1 MPNAKVNGIELAYE
15 VYGEGPPLILAHGY
29 IASKEM
35 WDHQIGPFSERYRV
49 VVYDMRG
56 HGESEAPPE
65 DDPGYTM
72 AALVE
77 DQRALMDHLGID
89 QAYVGGLSMGGSI
102 AMRFALTYPQQ
113 VRALL
118 LFDTA
123 AGHTQAGQEMRRQ
136 WQANHDL
143 ISTFIRGTGVAQ
155 TLRSLY
161 AQRARK
167 PGAGVAEAPAE
178 VRAFMECMRTLSP
191 DGFLGA
197 GRALWEQDDVLDRL
211 PEIAAPALVLV
222 GELDFLLDA
231 SKRMHEKLPGSRFSL
246 IRGSGHGTAMW
257 QPAKFTSAVLDFLAD
272 VEAGRAVAG
281 SEER

>member
-1 MPNAKVNGIELAYE
+1 MAKVHVNGIDIAYE
-15 VYGEGPPLILAHGY
+15 AYGEGAPLVLAHGY

-35 WDHQIGPFSERYRV
+35 WGEQIGPFSEKYRV

-56 HGESEAPPE
+56 HGQSGAPPE

-72 AALVE
+72 ETLVE
-77 DQRALMDHLGID
+77 DQRALMDHLGIE

-102 AMRFALTYPQQ
+102 AMRFALKYPQR

-118 LFDTA
+118 LFDTS
-123 AGHTQAGQEMRRQ
+123 AGHTAAGEEMRRR
-136 WQANHDL
+136 WQANHDV
-143 ISTFIRGTGVAQ
+143 IATFIRSTGVAQ
-155 TLRSLY
+155 TLRNLY
-161 AQRARK
+161 AQRVQV
-167 PGAGVAEAPAE
+167 PGAGAVEPPAE
-178 VRAFMECMRTLSP
+178 VRAFMERMQNLSP

-197 GRALWEQDDVLDRL
+197 GRALWEQESVLERL
-211 PEIAAPALVLV
+211 PEITAPALVLV
-222 GELDFLLDA
+222 GEMDFLLGA
-231 SKRMHEKLPGSRFSL
+231 SRSMHEKLPGARFCL
-246 IRGSGHGTAMW
+246 IKGAGHGTAMW

>member
-15 VYGEGPPLILAHGY
+15 VYGEGPPLVLAHGY
-29 IASKEM
+29 LASKEM
-35 WDHQIGPFSERYRV
+35 WDHQIGPFSEKYRV

-56 HGESEAPPE
+56 HGESTAPPE
-65 DDPGYTM
+65 DDAGYTM

-89 QAYVGGLSMGGSI
+89 DTYVGGLSMGGSI
-102 AMRFALTYPQQ
+102 AMRFALEYPKR

-136 WQANHDL
+136 WQSNHDL
-143 ISTFIRGTGVAQ
+143 ISTFIRGTGVAE

-161 AQRARK
+161 AQGVQN
-167 PGAGVAEAPAE
+167 PGGGVAEAPAE
-178 VRAFMECMRTLSP
+178 VRAFMERMQNLSP

-211 PEIAAPALVLV
+211 PEITAPTLVLV
-222 GELDFLLDA
+222 GEMDFLLDA
-231 SKRMHEKLPGSRFSL
+231 SKRMHQKLPGARFSL
-246 IRGSGHGTAMW
+246 IKASGHGTPMW

-272 VEAGRAVAG
+272 VEAGRPVAG

>member
-1 MPNAKVNGIELAYE
+1 MPAASVNGIELAYE
-15 VYGEGPPLILAHGY
+15 VYGDGPPLVLAHGY

-35 WDHQIGPFSERYRV
+35 WDYQIGPFSERYRL

-56 HGESEAPPE
+56 HGQSGAPPE

-72 AALVE
+72 ATLVE

-89 QAYVGGLSMGGSI
+89 QAYVGGLSMGGGI
-102 AMRFALTYPQQ
+102 AMRFALSYPQR

-123 AGHTQAGQEMRRQ
+123 AGPTAAGREIQRW
-136 WQANHDL
+136 WQTNHDM
-143 ISTFIRGTGVAQ
+143 IASFIRSSGVAD
-155 TLRSLY
+155 TLRNLY
-161 AQRARK
+161 AQRVQA
-167 PGAGVAEAPAE
+167 PGAAAADPPTE
-178 VRAFMECMRTLSP
+178 VREFMARMQDLSP

-197 GRALWEQDDVLDRL
+197 GRALWEQDDVLDRMAEVSV
-211 PEIAAPALVLV
+211 PTLVLV
-222 GELDFLLDA
+222 GDMDFLLEP
-231 SKRMHEKLPGSRFSL
+231 SKAMHANLPHARFTL
-246 IRGSGHGTAMW
+246 VRGSGHGTAMW

-272 VEAGRAVAG
+272 VEAGRPVAG